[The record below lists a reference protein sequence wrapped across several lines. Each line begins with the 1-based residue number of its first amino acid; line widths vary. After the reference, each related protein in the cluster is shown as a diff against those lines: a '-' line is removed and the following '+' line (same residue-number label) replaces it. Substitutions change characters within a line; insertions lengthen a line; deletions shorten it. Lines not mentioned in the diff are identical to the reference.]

1 MTKHT
6 PRPNQQVS
14 RPSAPAVGQPS
25 RPTEAEIRSR
35 ESAEDGDQD
44 AIDAADE
51 RIIRRDDQE
60 GRGDRGITEDAAR
73 DSELADLM
81 SDAEYEALVRSE
93 FEQVS
98 LPTPPALRGW
108 HLCWLT
114 TSSQYDT
121 ISKRQRIGYRPVR
134 TSEMPGFDPS
144 NGQRLARYED
154 FVTCNEMVLH
164 KIPEA
169 YYQKMM
175 NLFHHKRPS
184 EGDENALRH
193 VQNGLKEKQDSAGR
207 PLSETLGTGYLDM
220 DREAKKV
227 ERQPFFSS

>member
-1 MTKHT
+1 MSRHNN
-6 PRPNQQVS
+6 RNQQVS
-14 RPSAPAVGQPS
+14 RPSASVGGQPS
-25 RPTEAEIRSR
+25 GLTEEQMRAR
-35 ESAEDGDQD
+35 ESAEDGDDD
-44 AIDAADE
+44 AIGAADE
-51 RIIRRDDQE
+51 RIVRRDDSE
-60 GRGDRGITEDAAR
+60 GRGDRGVTEDAAR

-81 SDAEYEALVRSE
+81 SDAEYEALVRAE

-98 LPTPPALRGW
+98 LPTPPAMRGW

-121 ISKRQRIGYRPVR
+121 IAKRQRIGYRPVR

-169 YYQKMM
+169 YFQKMM
-175 NLFHHKRPS
+175 NLFHHKRPA
-184 EGDENALRH
+184 EHDESALRH

-227 ERQPFFSS
+227 ARQPFFSS